1 MSVFDS
7 VFDDEIALLADGADL
22 GEADIASMVPNVQ
35 EDRDTGTLTMRFGA
49 CGAWTQSCMLLD
61 APEVLALDYTRT
73 LMGFLLFEPRPLSI
87 LMIGLGGGSLAKYCH
102 RHLPQAD
109 ITVVEIN
116 PHVIALR
123 ERFHVPPDSARFR
136 VVRADGVAFIANAQ
150 RCYDVVIVD
159 GFTHGE
165 RDESMCCEAFYRNCQ
180 NVLGPTGVVALNLLA
195 TGTQVCCDRLA
206 RVFDGATVAVRTT
219 VSSNVIAFAGGAVR
233 LAQDAWQR
241 RRPWQAAQALQ
252 ALPSVHQHTLAGCAA
267 QLTGAVEATVD
278 AEP

>member
-7 VFDDEIALLADGADL
+7 VFGDEIALLADCADFDEPDL
-22 GEADIASMVPNVQ
+22 ASMEPTVQ

-61 APEVLALDYTRT
+61 APSVLALDYTRT

-87 LMIGLGGGSLAKYCH
+87 LMVGLGGGSLAKYCH

-123 ERFHVPPDSARFR
+123 ERFLVPPDSDRFR
-136 VVRADGVAFIANAQ
+136 VVRADGVAFIANAGQ
-150 RCYDVVIVD
+150 RYDVVIVD
-159 GFTHGE
+159 GFTHDE
-165 RDESMCCEAFYRNCQ
+165 RTESMCCEAFYRNCR
-180 NVLGPTGVVALNLLA
+180 NVLSPTGVVALNLLA
-195 TGTQVCCDRLA
+195 TDTQVYCDRLA

-219 VSSNVIAFAGGAVR
+219 GSSNVIAFAGGAVR
-233 LAQDAWQR
+233 VAQEEPQR
-241 RRPWQAAQALQ
+241 RRHWQALQ
-252 ALPSVHQHTLAGCAA
+252 ALPAVHQHTLAGCAA
-267 QLTGAVEATVD
+267 QLTGLVEATVD